1 MWNTRICKFV
11 RPYPYYACTYAPV
24 SNTYVSMPLHPPSK
38 SEIKELRT
46 CSAFLLNDFSRKQ
59 LSEGV
64 TNCAIKTALNISL
77 RTFPPCST
85 LTMSLQ
91 LVIKKRLRSTVRVII
106 KFPPNT
112 RIRVRASNKCTNGH
126 PRQTGTGVQQ
136 ILKGASDRTGTEHA
150 MIIGSCQKCWRIP
163 ANATY
168 VIPAND
174 TCKWRAFKSNKS
186 AYKGVQLRIS
196 TKEFDRERISIS
208 LALRA
213 TQEEA
218 GWFTLQANCL

>member
-1 MWNTRICKFV
+1 MWNTSICKFLH
-11 RPYPYYACTYAPV
+11 PYPYYACTYAPV

-112 RIRVRASNKCTNGH
+112 RIRVRASNKCTNGRPQMH
-126 PRQTGTGVQQ
+126 KRASTDARTGIWGKRVRV
-136 ILKGASDRTGTEHA
+136 SDRF
-150 MIIGSCQKCWRIP
+150 W
-163 ANATY
+163 
-168 VIPAND
+168 
-174 TCKWRAFKSNKS
+174 
-186 AYKGVQLRIS
+186 KGRPI
-196 TKEFDRERISIS
+196 ERERGM
-208 LALRA
+208 LWL
-213 TQEEA
+213 
-218 GWFTLQANCL
+218 